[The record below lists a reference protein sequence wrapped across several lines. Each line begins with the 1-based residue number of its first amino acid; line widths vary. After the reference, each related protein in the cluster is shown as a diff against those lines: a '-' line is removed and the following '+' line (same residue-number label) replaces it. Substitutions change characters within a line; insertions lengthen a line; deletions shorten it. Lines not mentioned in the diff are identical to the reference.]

1 MINLQP
7 GIPQKEP
14 KHFETILFI
23 VSQFW
28 KIGIFG
34 HALWNFKDKKLPF
47 ESWPPPKT
55 SRFRHF
61 CLSPKRPYQNP
72 RVYDITDIFRIE
84 LESQQKEFI
93 LMARTTA
100 EVMPGHV

>member
-34 HALWNFKDKKLPF
+34 HALWNCKDKKLPF
-47 ESWPPPKT
+47 ESSPPP
-55 SRFRHF
+55 
-61 CLSPKRPYQNP
+61 
-72 RVYDITDIFRIE
+72 
-84 LESQQKEFI
+84 
-93 LMARTTA
+93 
-100 EVMPGHV
+100 

>member
-14 KHFETILFI
+14 QHFETLLFI

-34 HALWNFKDKKLPF
+34 HALLNCKDLPGLDI
-47 ESWPPPKT
+47 SASAPKD
-55 SRFRHF
+55 SINIQ
-61 CLSPKRPYQNP
+61 SKRYN
-72 RVYDITDIFRIE
+72 
-84 LESQQKEFI
+84 
-93 LMARTTA
+93 
-100 EVMPGHV
+100 

>member
-34 HALWNFKDKKLPF
+34 HALWNCKDKKLPF
-47 ESWPPPKT
+47 ESSPPLKLPGLDI
-55 SRFRHF
+55 SAS
-61 CLSPKRPYQNP
+61 SPK
-72 RVYDITDIFRIE
+72 DRIKIQE
-84 LESQQKEFI
+84 STISQISLE
-93 LMARTTA
+93 
-100 EVMPGHV
+100 